1 MYLKV
6 LEWAWLFSLPP
17 FLLVATQHWNS
28 ESSRYWPFPISE
40 IYFFIKFLFWLFG
53 SSRGPLFLPRP
64 HFLPPSLPPSYS
76 FFLLPPPFRSV
87 PHISLPRSSSSLL
100 LLPFLPNVLPKHK
113 GEGGKGRCVA
123 KVRNPNNIKIKKKP
137 FYRKRKAEEKKIVR
151 GLSFAQYKYCWCFRR
166 KNVAPPRLYISLSF
180 SLLP

>member
-1 MYLKV
+1 MPHSTTLPKLRTWKSFFAQKTRRSRRCTTWGLGMGLV
-6 LEWAWLFSLPP
+6 ILASSVSVRSHTALEFRIVQILTVSYF
-17 FLLVATQHWNS
+17 WN
-28 ESSRYWPFPISE
+28 I
-40 IYFFIKFLFWLFG
+40 FFFKFLFWLFG

-123 KVRNPNNIKIKKKP
+123 KVRNPNKIRIIFLEKIIGKDRRK
-137 FYRKRKAEEKKIVR
+137 KRK
-151 GLSFAQYKYCWCFRR
+151 
-166 KNVAPPRLYISLSF
+166 
-180 SLLP
+180 